1 MEVRLQAA
9 DSLGRLA
16 GEKAVPALEEALE
29 NDHAMVHGVIPGLG
43 HAGGAGVPL
52 LIKMLKDEIDNPDG
66 ESRVADL
73 IVYSLKNTG
82 DRRAIQPLIDIIK
95 RPADYKTDWPSTQ
108 KIAAQVLR
116 VLRFENT
123 TIEPFTIDALCGRNR
138 CHPCR
143 ASSSYRTG
151 Y

>member
-1 MEVRLQAA
+1 
-9 DSLGRLA
+9 
-16 GEKAVPALEEALE
+16 
-29 NDHAMVHGVIPGLG
+29 MVHGVIPGLG

-95 RPADYKTDWPSTQ
+95 RPADYKTDWPLHPKDRGAGS
-108 KIAAQVLR
+108 R
-116 VLRFENT
+116 
-123 TIEPFTIDALCGRNR
+123 ALCNSKALR
-138 CHPCR
+138 
-143 ASSSYRTG
+143 
-151 Y
+151 